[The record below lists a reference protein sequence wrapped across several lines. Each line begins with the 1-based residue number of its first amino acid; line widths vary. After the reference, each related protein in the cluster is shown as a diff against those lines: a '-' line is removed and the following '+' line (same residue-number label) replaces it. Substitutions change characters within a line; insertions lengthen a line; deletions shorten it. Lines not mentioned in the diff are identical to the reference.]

1 MNNHRHPGGP
11 LKIFSLKRW
20 TIIFVIVA
28 VLHLALED
36 CTGPDPIDQEQAMYC
51 EMVAL
56 NKQDPSV
63 GWPDYNHNYQEVC
76 ANAR

>member
-1 MNNHRHPGGP
+1 MNNHRHLDGS
-11 LKIFSLKRW
+11 LKIASLKGW
-20 TIIFVIVA
+20 VIAYVIVA
-28 VLHLALED
+28 ILLAAKA
-36 CTGPDPIDQEQAMYC
+36 CAGPDPIDQEQAMYC

>member
-1 MNNHRHPGGP
+1 MTKKT
-11 LKIFSLKRW
+11 KILIAW
-20 TIIFVIVA
+20 IVA
-28 VLHLALED
+28 AVIAAAVLSV
-36 CTGPDPIDQEQAMYC
+36 GPGEEQADQDQYC

-63 GWPDYNHNYQEVC
+63 GWPDYNHNYEEVC